1 MQIKLDGLS
10 VAVGIPAGRDFHALT
25 VRSLIETFGKC
36 QAMGIPAQ
44 LALVAG
50 NAVIQWAR
58 DEVIDL
64 FLKTD
69 CSRLF
74 WIDSDIV
81 WDPND
86 FIRMLAL
93 SQKRDIVCATYPAKK
108 EPTTF
113 YINHDPPLVSDDLG
127 LFEIKGAGLG
137 FTVVTRRVIEDLV
150 SFSPKA
156 VDQITGKNIAQVFRV
171 GMKDGTRIGEDMAFF
186 DDVRKLGFKVH
197 LDPLV
202 KLRHLGLKQ
211 YEGSIFDAIQTDKES
226 CNGTP

>member
-1 MQIKLDGLS
+1 MQINLDGLS

-25 VRSLIETFGKC
+25 VKSLIETFTKC
-36 QAMGIPAQ
+36 QTMGIPAQ

-64 FLKTD
+64 FLQSN
-69 CSRLF
+69 CNRLF

-81 WDPND
+81 WNPND
-86 FIRMLAL
+86 FMRMMAL

-137 FTVVTRRVIEDLV
+137 FTVMTRKVVEAIVDA
-150 SFSPKA
+150 SPKA
-156 VDQITGKNIAQVFRV
+156 VDQITGKEFAQVFRV

-186 DDVRKLGFKVH
+186 NDARELGFKVH

-202 KLRHLGLKQ
+202 KLKHLGLKQ
-211 YEGSIFDAIQTDKES
+211 YEGSIFDALQTDKEI
-226 CNGTP
+226 

>member
-1 MQIKLDGLS
+1 MQIKLDGLR

-25 VRSLIETFGKC
+25 VKSLIETFTKC
-36 QAMGIPAQ
+36 QTMGIPAQ

-64 FLKTD
+64 FLQSD
-69 CSRLF
+69 CNRLF

-81 WDPND
+81 WNPND
-86 FIRMLAL
+86 FMRMLAL

-127 LFEIKGAGLG
+127 LFEVKGVGLG
-137 FTVVTRRVIEDLV
+137 FTVMSRKVVEKLV
-150 SFSPKA
+150 EFSPKA
-156 VDQITGKNIAQVFRV
+156 VDQITGKQIAQVFRV

-186 DDVRKLGFKVH
+186 EDARNFGFKVY

-202 KLRHLGLKQ
+202 KLKHLGLKQ
-211 YEGSIFDAIQTDKES
+211 YEGSVLDALQTDKEI
-226 CNGTP
+226 